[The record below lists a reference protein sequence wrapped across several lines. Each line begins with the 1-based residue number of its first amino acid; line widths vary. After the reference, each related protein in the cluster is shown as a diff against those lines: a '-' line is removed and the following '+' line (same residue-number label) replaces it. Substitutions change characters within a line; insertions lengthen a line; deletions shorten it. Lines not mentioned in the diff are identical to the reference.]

1 MNPYQFVLDDNN
13 LTSNSQGDLGALF
26 TALKVLATT
35 YSSGY
40 GTHSQGAAYRYA
52 LNNFPAGEFK
62 KYAERLFSA
71 KVVLA

>member
-13 LTSNSQGDLGALF
+13 LSTNSQGDLGGLYACLKALE
-26 TALKVLATT
+26 TG

-40 GTHSQGAAYRYA
+40 GTHTPGNAYRYVVA
-52 LNNFPAGEFK
+52 NFPAGEFK
-62 KYAERLFSA
+62 KYAQRMFSA